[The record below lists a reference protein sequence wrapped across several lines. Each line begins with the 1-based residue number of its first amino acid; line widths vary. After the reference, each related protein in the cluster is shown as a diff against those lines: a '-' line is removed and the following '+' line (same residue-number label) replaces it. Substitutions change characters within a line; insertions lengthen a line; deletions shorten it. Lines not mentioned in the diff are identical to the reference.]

1 MTKRHW
7 KEGKRVKTDFNTI
20 AARMRSQI
28 STKNETLKKRD
39 AVVKKDRYDE
49 FRERIALLRK
59 RLEELSLLRRT
70 TGS

>member
-1 MTKRHW
+1 
-7 KEGKRVKTDFNTI
+7 
-20 AARMRSQI
+20 MRSQI